1 MKIFDLHCDTIF
13 ECETGK
19 KELYKNDLQV
29 DLQKMKK
36 GEAFAQCFAIF
47 LDQKSCEEMHVSPYE
62 RYRQLYGYL
71 LKELAKNSSLISQA
85 RNGKEILE
93 NEVEGKISAIV
104 TVEGGEV
111 LEGNLGRLDDLYQDG
126 VRLMTLTW
134 NYENEIG
141 YPHEVGGG
149 LKNFGFETV
158 LRMNELGMVVDVSH
172 LSDEGFWDVIR
183 TTNKPIVASHSC
195 ARSICDNSRNLT
207 DEMLHILGD
216 HGGAAGLNFAP
227 SFLRENSLESRVSD
241 LARHAAHMV
250 KKGGEEVLCLGT
262 DFDGIGGNL
271 EIDGPEKMAL
281 LWDALKRAGFT
292 ERQIE
297 LVQWGNAQRVIRE
310 ALK

>member
-126 VRLMTLTW
+126 VRLLTLTW

-207 DEMLHILGD
+207 DEMMRAIGEQ
-216 HGGAAGLNFAP
+216 GGVIGLNYFCE
-227 SFLRENSLESRVSD
+227 FLNKIERNSTCEMVMEHAKQIVRCAGIES
-241 LARHAAHMV
+241 LA
-250 KKGGEEVLCLGT
+250 LGS
-262 DFDGIGGNL
+262 DFDGIEGSL
-271 EIDGPEKMAL
+271 EWKDYAGIQMVIDYLHREFTYDQLEKICF
-281 LWDALKRAGFT
+281 K
-292 ERQIE
+292 
-297 LVQWGNAQRVIRE
+297 NAMRIF
-310 ALK
+310 A